1 MKRQKTGGRQPGSLN
16 KQTAELRAWVKN
28 LLESNQLQIQADL
41 QVMEPKDRVQ
51 IYERL
56 LKYVISPAP
65 AELDPALK
73 IQLEYMEIDKLFQS
87 MPEKAVE
94 ILTEKIINLNNTENE
109 IQ

>member
-28 LLESNQLQIQADL
+28 LLESNQQQIEADL
-41 QVMEPKDRVQ
+41 RAMEAKDRVQ
-51 IYERL
+51 MFERL
-56 LKYVISPAP
+56 LKYVIAPAP

-87 MPEKAVE
+87 MPEKAIE